1 MFLFFFGL
9 QFQTF
14 AERLNSV
21 NVDIVHRLDLKR
33 NLVPDETDTFFFECL
48 EKWVDLN
55 CTEGYTLFCRQLG
68 HEVQSL
74 GQLLL
79 NQERITS
86 LLIEKIDKEN
96 VLFLE
101 PILEYVFFCNLILCT
116 LLTVFFIK

>member
-1 MFLFFFGL
+1 M

-33 NLVPDETDTFFFECL
+33 NLVTDETDTFFFECL